1 MVRRLTMPLVSY
13 PAGSLALTLTLI
25 SATSWGLRNSLTTLV
40 SLPAGLFQ
48 DHQPDEDLFYLQ
60 VTWELTTL
68 LFSPTV
74 DSISYFLLKH
84 IGKRSYQSLDLDKS
98 IENNCYIT
106 LWYY

>member
-1 MVRRLTMPLVSY
+1 MPLVSY

-60 VTWELTTL
+60 VT
-68 LFSPTV
+68 
-74 DSISYFLLKH
+74 
-84 IGKRSYQSLDLDKS
+84 
-98 IENNCYIT
+98 
-106 LWYY
+106 